1 MSTWF
6 LNIPRDDDFSGQ
18 PFPWHQRHGHSTA
31 PTFPWKSS
39 YDLAFSTHWA
49 LLHFSTALH
58 LSRKHRACYPA
69 CSTNLGSKI
78 PSLMSPPCSRCGK
91 PTLRWCPRN
100 RPEKTKMWF
109 IILLPVTISSCPVAA
124 KSPGAGARHPLNS
137 SMFGASIPASS
148 CGVLEGSRQ
157 SLPVIPSSPGARA
170 SHQSCCSPCSKNT
183 AAAASTGRDE
193 EKQQSKEEG
202 EKQTPWSRQERLEPG
217 RMKPCFCLL

>member
-109 IILLPVTISSCPVAA
+109 IILLPVTISCGCKKPWCRGKA
-124 KSPGAGARHPLNS
+124 SPEFQHVRCFHPCIFLWS
-137 SMFGASIPASS
+137 FGGQQAIPASHS
-148 CGVLEGSRQ
+148 QLPRSTGITPVLLQPLLQKHG
-157 SLPVIPSSPGARA
+157 
-170 SHQSCCSPCSKNT
+170 SCCKH
-183 AAAASTGRDE
+183 
-193 EKQQSKEEG
+193 
-202 EKQTPWSRQERLEPG
+202 RQR
-217 RMKPCFCLL
+217 